1 VAQNIAQRG
10 TRYDLTVVK
19 ITAVSKERYAKH
31 SRECEAVEEIAR
43 AAPASE
49 PVYNLSST
57 ET

>member
-1 VAQNIAQRG
+1 MAQNIAQRG

-49 PVYNLSST
+49 PKKQD
-57 ET
+57 